1 MARNSRI
8 TNVQGKEFPFIFW
21 FCQKIAFDEFIPMP
35 WSDVLP
41 NLSEDGI
48 DLLNKML
55 QPNPKQRIT
64 AAEAL
69 KHKYFDDI
77 PQVLRKLYK
86 NLKKWE

>member
-1 MARNSRI
+1 
-8 TNVQGKEFPFIFW
+8 
-21 FCQKIAFDEFIPMP
+21 MP